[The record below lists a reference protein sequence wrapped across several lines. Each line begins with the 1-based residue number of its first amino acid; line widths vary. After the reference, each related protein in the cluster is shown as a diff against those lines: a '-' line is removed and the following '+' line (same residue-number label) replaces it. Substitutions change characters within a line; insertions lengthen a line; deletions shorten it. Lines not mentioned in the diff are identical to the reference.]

1 MSGECQEYYLY
12 YFATFLCKK
21 QEHRRFKAGC
31 FQKRKKKRSLL
42 ACRTIT
48 IYYFRFWGEN
58 EETKGVAR
66 CAFSVVFF
74 FPPYLNPTKTP
85 NVQLIVPLS
94 SFKKYSSVPFS
105 CL

>member
-1 MSGECQEYYLY
+1 MNAKSITFTILQHS
-12 YFATFLCKK
+12 FARNKSTDGSRPGVSRK
-21 QEHRRFKAGC
+21 G
-31 FQKRKKKRSLL
+31 KRKEVCLP
-42 ACRTIT
+42 RTIT